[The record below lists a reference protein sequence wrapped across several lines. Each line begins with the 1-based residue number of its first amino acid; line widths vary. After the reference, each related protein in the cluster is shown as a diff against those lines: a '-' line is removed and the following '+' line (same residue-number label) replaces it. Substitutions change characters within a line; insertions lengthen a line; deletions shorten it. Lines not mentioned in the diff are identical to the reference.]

1 MNFSHRAPARR
12 PRKGDA
18 NAGRSDGCRAGAR
31 RLQQGPETMQEPR
44 RHAPERDDGAS
55 PVQGRAVRG
64 FRRVFRV
71 EVAAGSGGNG
81 SRPGVRRTCYRGRS
95 RETRQPGG
103 RNRAGPKAAGRTPDK
118 HLRPFLRTQAG
129 CGSDV
134 LLLPPVNARMRVH
147 ACVHAPSASPAS
159 DAESRGLGTML
170 VRARQS
176 AQPVHAVNGTR
187 REVKHLRPFLRT
199 RAGCGSGVLLL
210 PPVNARMRVHAR
222 PRELWKRTKMRNN
235 REKEQTHGDTIAKA
249 ELAP

>member
-1 MNFSHRAPARR
+1 MLHDLLPAQVPARR

-18 NAGRSDGCRAGAR
+18 NAGGSDGWRDGAR
-31 RLQQGPETMQEPR
+31 RQRQRPETMLELR
-44 RHAPERDDGAS
+44 RHAPERDDGSS

-81 SRPGVRRTCYRGRS
+81 SHPGVRRTCYRGRS
-95 RETRQPGG
+95 RETRQLGC

-118 HLRPFLRTQAG
+118 HLRPLLRTQAG
-129 CGSDV
+129 CGSGI

-147 ACVHAPSASPAS
+147 ARVHAPSASPAS

-176 AQPVHAVNGTR
+176 TQQVHAVSGPR
-187 REVKHLRPFLRT
+187 RNQ
-199 RAGCGSGVLLL
+199 C
-210 PPVNARMRVHAR
+210 
-222 PRELWKRTKMRNN
+222 
-235 REKEQTHGDTIAKA
+235 
-249 ELAP
+249 APQPQ

>member
-1 MNFSHRAPARR
+1 MLHALLSAQVPARR
-12 PRKGDA
+12 PQKGDA

-31 RLQQGPETMQEPR
+31 RLRQRPETMQEPR

-95 RETRQPGG
+95 RETRQLGC
-103 RNRAGPKAAGRTPDK
+103 RNRAGPRAAGRTPDK

-129 CGSDV
+129 CGS
-134 LLLPPVNARMRVH
+134 
-147 ACVHAPSASPAS
+147 
-159 DAESRGLGTML
+159 GI
-170 VRARQS
+170 
-176 AQPVHAVNGTR
+176 
-187 REVKHLRPFLRT
+187 
-199 RAGCGSGVLLL
+199 LLL

-222 PRELWKRTKMRNN
+222 LHAPRRTRLSDA
-235 REKEQTHGDTIAKA
+235 RLQHVRRIQC
-249 ELAP
+249 